1 MKNQKYLVTI
11 IGPTGIGKTSTSIAL
26 AKEFQSEII
35 SADSRQFYKEM
46 QIGTAVPNE
55 KELTEVPHHFIQH
68 ISINQDY
75 NVGDFESDALQLLK
89 EKFKNHDILFMV
101 GGSGLY
107 IDAVLKGLDTFPK
120 VNSQV
125 RLDLQKL
132 FLESGI
138 EALQEKLKLLD
149 PEYYE
154 KVDKNN
160 AHRLIRA
167 LEICIGTNKP
177 YTSFL
182 GKKNAGR
189 NFTPIK
195 IGLSAEREII
205 YNRINNRVNLMIEN
219 GLINEVK
226 NLNNK
231 KHLNALQTVG
241 YTEMFAH
248 LEGVITFEKAVEEIK
263 KNSRRYAKR
272 QLTWWRKDESIKW
285 FEYDDKIENIIN
297 YIKLKTS

>member
-11 IGPTGIGKTSTSIAL
+11 IGPTGIGKTTTSIAL

-89 EKFKNHDILFMV
+89 EKFKNRDILFMV

-138 EALQEKLKLLD
+138 EALQEKLQLLD

-160 AHRLIRA
+160 VHRLIRA

-177 YTSFL
+177 YSSFL
-182 GKKNAGR
+182 GKNNAGR

-219 GLINEVK
+219 GLMNEVK

-241 YTEMFAH
+241 YTEMFTH

-272 QLTWWRKDESIKW
+272 QLSWWRKDESIKW